1 MSDAPR
7 RFTDDK
13 LEEFYQ
19 EFLEHRRKGE
29 VERRQQQEMY
39 DALFRKEDPDCNV
52 APGIV
57 QLMVRTAEDVKV
69 LRIAAD
75 RQKTFI
81 GGMLFAVTSIWFFFT
96 DIGPEMVKWVKKLS
110 Q

>member
-1 MSDAPR
+1 MEHPR
-7 RFTDDK
+7 RFADAQ

-19 EFLEHRRKGE
+19 EFQAHLKREEDQR
-29 VERRQQQEMY
+29 VQQQEMY
-39 DALFRKEDPDCNV
+39 DALFRKGDPDSNV

-96 DIGPEMVKWVKKLS
+96 DIGPELAKWIKKMWS
-110 Q
+110 

>member
-1 MSDAPR
+1 MDPHR
-7 RFTDDK
+7 RFADDK

-19 EFLEHRRKGE
+19 EFLEHRRLGE
-29 VERRQQQEMY
+29 IERRKQDEMHE
-39 DALFRKEDPDCNV
+39 ALFRREDPDSNV

-75 RQKTFI
+75 RQKTFV
-81 GGMLFAVTSIWFFFT
+81 GGVLFAVTSIWFFFT
-96 DIGPEMVKWVKKLS
+96 DIGPEMVKWIKKLS